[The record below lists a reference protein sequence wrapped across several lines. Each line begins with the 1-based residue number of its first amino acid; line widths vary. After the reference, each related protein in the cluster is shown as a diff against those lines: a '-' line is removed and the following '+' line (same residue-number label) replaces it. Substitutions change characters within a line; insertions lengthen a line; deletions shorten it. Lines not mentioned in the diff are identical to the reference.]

1 MTGVSSR
8 KRFKQYQATR
18 TDDPVPPGHGQPAP
32 RQKSSSHRSF
42 AALFVAFIGLLR
54 GFRATLVL
62 ALVSL
67 SIATLLKLV
76 PPLGIKLVIDYVV
89 GDQTIPAAW
98 AARLPESKVSLLF
111 LVAAG
116 IIVLSIAAT
125 MVHLWGRWRAT
136 KIVNQVQVSL
146 RKKAFE
152 HAVRLPL
159 HRVYDLKSG
168 GAASLLRE
176 DAGGAAELIFSMI
189 YNPWRAIIQLIG
201 SLVVLALVDWRMM
214 AAGIALVPL
223 VYLTHRTWVGQIR
236 PMYRDVRKQR
246 QDIDSHSTEAFG
258 GMRVVRAFTR
268 ERSERGRFVLG
279 NHLLVRQQLFVWWW
293 ARMIEVIWDLL
304 IPVAS
309 TSLLV
314 YGGYQI
320 MQGQMTFGD
329 LTMFLFYLAMLLEPL
344 ATLASTATSFQNQLA
359 GLDRVLDLLDEPN
372 ELSLDTNVHTI
383 DANHVAGA
391 VTFSQIGFHYPNSEQ
406 NVLSNISL
414 EVPAGTTCALVGR
427 SGAGKTTLCNLVARF
442 YDPTAGRIE
451 LDGVDLREIQL
462 DSYRGLLGI
471 VEQDVFLFDGTI
483 GENIAYA
490 VSACDQLDVERAARS
505 ANAHGF
511 IMALERGYDTIIGER
526 GVKLSGGQR
535 QRLAI
540 ARAILADPRILI
552 LDEATSNLDSE
563 SERLI
568 QQSLRSLLQNRTCFV
583 IAHRLSTIAHAD
595 QIVVLEEGRIV
606 ERGSHDQ
613 LMAQS
618 GHYRKMVE
626 LQTEPPLPKVEA
638 LGELQN

>member
-1 MTGVSSR
+1 MTGISSR
-8 KRFKQYQATR
+8 QRFKDYR
-18 TDDPVPPGHGQPAP
+18 SKRKSDPTAPGHGQPAP
-32 RQKSSSHRSF
+32 RDESSSHRSF
-42 AALFVAFIGLLR
+42 LKLFGAFIGLLT
-54 GFRATLVL
+54 GFRKTL
-62 ALVSL
+62 ALALGSL
-67 SIATLLKLV
+67 TIATLLKLI
-76 PPLGIKLVIDYVV
+76 PPIGIKLVIDYVV
-89 GDQTIPAAW
+89 DDQPIPTAW
-98 AARLPESKVSLLF
+98 AARLPESKVALLF
-111 LVAAG
+111 LIASG
-116 IIVLSIAAT
+116 IMTLSIAAT
-125 MVHLWGRWRAT
+125 LVHLWGRWRAT
-136 KIVNQVQVSL
+136 KIVNQVQVAL
-146 RKKAFE
+146 RKRTFE

-159 HRVYDLKSG
+159 HRVYELKSG

-189 YNPWRAIIQLIG
+189 YNPWRAIIQLVG
-201 SLVVLALVDWRMM
+201 SLVVLSMVDWRMM
-214 AAGIALVPL
+214 VAGIALVPL
-223 VYLTHRTWVGQIR
+223 VYVTHRTWVGRIR

-279 NHLLVRQQLFVWWW
+279 NHFLIRQQLFVWWW
-293 ARMIEVIWDLL
+293 ARMIEVIWDML

-344 ATLASTATSFQNQLA
+344 ATLAGSATSFQNQLA

-372 ELSLDTNVHTI
+372 EMALDVDVQPVDPNE
-383 DANHVAGA
+383 VAGA
-391 VTFSQIGFHYPNSEQ
+391 ISFSELGFRYPNSQ
-406 NVLSNISL
+406 QMVLSDISL
-414 EVPAGTTCALVGR
+414 EIPAGTTCALVGR

-442 YDPTAGRIE
+442 YDPTFGAVA
-451 LDGVDLREIQL
+451 LDGVDLRQIQL
-462 DSYRGLLGI
+462 NSYRSLLGI

-483 GENIAYA
+483 ADNIAYA
-490 VSACDQLDVERAARS
+490 VSSCDQQDVERAARS
-505 ANAHGF
+505 ANAHEF
-511 IMALERGYDTIIGER
+511 IVGLENGYDTIIGER

-552 LDEATSNLDSE
+552 MDEATSNLDSE

-568 QQSLRSLLQNRTCFV
+568 QRSLRTLLQDRTCFI

-606 ERGSHDQ
+606 EQGTHDE
-613 LMAQS
+613 LMGQS

-626 LQTEPPLPKVEA
+626 LQTDPPRPKK
-638 LGELQN
+638 

>member
-8 KRFKQYQATR
+8 KRFKEYRANR
-18 TDDPVPPGHGQPAP
+18 PSEPAAPGHGQPAP
-32 RQKSSSHRSF
+32 SRKTSSHRSF
-42 AALFVAFIGLLR
+42 VTLFVAFVGLLR
-54 GFRATLVL
+54 GFRLTL
-62 ALVSL
+62 ALALASL
-67 SIATLLKLV
+67 TIATMLKLL

-89 GDQTIPAAW
+89 GDQVIPAPW
-98 AARLPESKVSLLF
+98 ADRLPTNRLTLLF
-111 LVAAG
+111 LVGTA
-116 IIVLSIAAT
+116 IIALSIVAT
-125 MVHLWGRWRAT
+125 LVHLWGRWRAT

-146 RKKAFE
+146 RKRAFE

-176 DAGGAAELIFSMI
+176 DASGAAELIFSMI
-189 YNPWRAIIQLIG
+189 NKPWRAIIQLLG
-201 SLVVLALVDWRMM
+201 SLVVLAVVEWRMM
-214 AAGIALVPL
+214 AAGIAMVPL
-223 VYLTHRTWVGQIR
+223 VFVTHRTWVGRIR

-268 ERSERGRFVLG
+268 ERSERGRFVMG
-279 NHLLVRQQLFVWWW
+279 NHFLVRQQLFVWWW

-344 ATLASTATSFQNQLA
+344 ATLAGSATSFQNQLA

-372 ELSLDTNVHTI
+372 ELTLDADVRPI
-383 DANHVAGA
+383 DIDQIAGN
-391 VTFSQIGFHYPNSEQ
+391 VTFSGLGFHYPNSQ
-406 NVLSNISL
+406 QVVLSDVTLN
-414 EVPAGTTCALVGR
+414 VPAGTTCALVGR

-442 YDPTAGRIE
+442 YDPTSGRIE
-451 LDGVDLREIQL
+451 LDGVDLRQIPL
-462 DSYRGLLGI
+462 DTYRGLLGI

-483 GENIAYA
+483 ADNIAYA
-490 VSACDQLDVERAARS
+490 VSACDQEDVEQAARS
-505 ANAHGF
+505 ANAHEF
-511 IMALERGYDTIIGER
+511 IVGLENGYDTIIGER

-540 ARAILADPRILI
+540 ARAILADPQILI

-568 QQSLRSLLQNRTCFV
+568 QQSLRILLQNRTCFI

-595 QIVVLEEGRIV
+595 QIVVLEDGRIV
-606 ERGSHDQ
+606 ERGSHDE

-618 GHYRKMVE
+618 GHYRGMVE
-626 LQTEPPLPKVEA
+626 LQTEPPRSTEPLVES
-638 LGELQN
+638 N

>member
-1 MTGVSSR
+1 MTGISSR
-8 KRFKQYQATR
+8 QRFKHYQSTR
-18 TDDPVPPGHGQPAP
+18 QNEPTARGHGQPAP
-32 RQKSSSHRSF
+32 RRESSSQRSF
-42 AALFVAFIGLLR
+42 AKLFVAFFGLLT

-62 ALVSL
+62 ALASL
-67 SIATLLKLV
+67 TVATLLKLV
-76 PPLGIKLVIDYVV
+76 PPVGIKLVIDYVV
-89 GDQTIPAAW
+89 DDQPIPVAW
-98 AARLPESKVSLLF
+98 ATHLPESKVALLF
-111 LVAAG
+111 LIAGG
-116 IIVLSIAAT
+116 IIALSIAAT
-125 MVHLWGRWRAT
+125 LVHLWGRWRAT
-136 KIVNQVQVSL
+136 KIVNQVQVAL
-146 RKKAFE
+146 RKRTFE

-159 HRVYDLKSG
+159 HRVYELKSG

-214 AAGIALVPL
+214 VAGIAMVPL
-223 VYLTHRTWVGQIR
+223 VYVTHRTWVGRIR

-320 MQGQMTFGD
+320 MQDQMTFGD

-344 ATLASTATSFQNQLA
+344 ATLAGSATSFQNQLA
-359 GLDRVLDLLDEPN
+359 GLDRVLDLLEEPN
-372 ELSLDTNVHTI
+372 ELSLDVDVSAI
-383 DANHVAGA
+383 DVNQVAG
-391 VTFSQIGFHYPNSEQ
+391 TISFSAIGFRYPNSQ
-406 NVLSNISL
+406 QLVLTEISL

-442 YDPTAGRIE
+442 YDPTVGTIA
-451 LDGVDLREIQL
+451 LDGVDLRQIQL
-462 DSYRGLLGI
+462 ESYRSLLGI

-483 GENIAYA
+483 AANIAYA
-490 VSACDQLDVERAARS
+490 VSSCDQQAVERAARS
-505 ANAHGF
+505 ANAHDF
-511 IMALERGYDTIIGER
+511 IVALEHGYDTIIGER

-535 QRLAI
+535 QRIAI

-568 QQSLRSLLQNRTCFV
+568 QRSLRTLLQNRTCFV

-606 ERGSHDQ
+606 ERGSHDE

-626 LQTEPPLPKVEA
+626 LQTEPPRPPRQPV
-638 LGELQN
+638 Q